1 MPTRPAA
8 IEPGETV
15 SQFAAWG
22 CAAVQAERLH
32 ALSIAV
38 QGQVHEALGFLQS
51 LRAFGKD
58 DEDHLVGVP
67 LSSPG
72 KGGWCRHIPGVL
84 PARPIACGFSIR
96 LAKTPCGI
104 PYGHAKPS
112 SAPFCGSC
120 AVYDLLGGV
129 SPLHTVS
136 RRDPRNQA
144 PGRASSC
151 SEAAGCYGMDRP
163 G

>member
-51 LRAFGKD
+51 LRALGKD

-67 LSSPG
+67 LSSSG
-72 KGGWCRHIPGVL
+72 KGGWCRHIPEAL
-84 PARPIACGFSIR
+84 PARPIACGFSAR
-96 LAKTPCGI
+96 LLAR
-104 PYGHAKPS
+104 PY
-112 SAPFCGSC
+112 
-120 AVYDLLGGV
+120 
-129 SPLHTVS
+129 
-136 RRDPRNQA
+136 
-144 PGRASSC
+144 
-151 SEAAGCYGMDRP
+151 
-163 G
+163 